1 MAKVCALSQKV
12 TALKLDGRQAVT
24 SDTSGIENNLN
35 IDTEL
40 RIQNVSW
47 NYTANGVIVR
57 THHRGRLFEPTVQ
70 T

>member
-12 TALKLDGRQAVT
+12 TRQAVT

-40 RIQNVSW
+40 PTQNVSW
-47 NYTANGVIVR
+47 NYTANGVLVR
-57 THHRGRLFEPTVQ
+57 IQNPQRNEASSIAPRYYSE
-70 T
+70 